1 MNFTMNQ
8 TSIISGSQSRRRFGF
23 SMVEMIACVSII
35 GIIAFLAIPSI
46 TRMRGDSERNLAIA
60 RAEALNLS
68 MSTYMQV
75 VGRTQASVNWGGVGT
90 PSATRYNLL
99 RPYLA
104 YSESTLDGFLPTQ
117 YGIVFPDSIVTMTKV
132 RLTAPGGGVIAY

>member
-1 MNFTMNQ
+1 MNFSMNPI
-8 TSIISGSQSRRRFGF
+8 SSISGPRTRRHFGF

-60 RAEALNLS
+60 RAESLNLS

-75 VGRTQASVNWGGVGT
+75 VGRTQASVNWGNAST
-90 PSATRYNLL
+90 TTAKYDLL

-104 YSESTLDGFLPTQ
+104 YSESTLTAFLPTD
-117 YGIVFPDSIVTMTKV
+117 YSIVFPDSITSMTKA
-132 RLTAPGGGVIAY
+132 RLTGPSGVIGY

>member
-1 MNFTMNQ
+1 MNTVTHSKSSSAVQ
-8 TSIISGSQSRRRFGF
+8 KRRRRFGF

-75 VGRTQASVNWGGVGT
+75 LGRTQASVNWT
-90 PSATRYNLL
+90 NASSTSAKYDLL

-104 YSESTLDGFLPTQ
+104 YSESTLTAFLPSD
-117 YGIVFPDSIVTMTKV
+117 YSIVFPDSIVSMTKA
-132 RLTAPGGGVIAY
+132 RLTGPSGVITY

>member
-1 MNFTMNQ
+1 MNIEIHSKSPSAFH
-8 TSIISGSQSRRRFGF
+8 GGRRRFGF

-75 VGRTQASVNWGGVGT
+75 LGRTQASVNWTNAGST
-90 PSATRYNLL
+90 TAKYDLL

-104 YSESTLDGFLPTQ
+104 YSESTLTAFLPSD
-117 YGIVFPDSIVTMTKV
+117 YSIVFPDSILSMTKA
-132 RLTAPGGGVIAY
+132 RLTGPSGVIAY